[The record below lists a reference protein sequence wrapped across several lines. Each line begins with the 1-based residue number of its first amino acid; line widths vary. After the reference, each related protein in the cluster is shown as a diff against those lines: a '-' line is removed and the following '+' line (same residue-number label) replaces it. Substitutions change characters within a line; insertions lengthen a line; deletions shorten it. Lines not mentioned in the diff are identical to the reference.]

1 MVRWYLYGLY
11 GCKRFRLQQD
21 FMVLLWF
28 DASQHVFLLS
38 DAAFAHPRP
47 PTSRRGRWVCWTSTI
62 PGWNWLSQ
70 HHLANLRTRPSGVV
84 KSCQLLSQRFA
95 TPVQSVG
102 MMTHILLSQNW
113 LFPLKL
119 RITWGRWS
127 VFLHSNNL
135 FCWQPCKPAIFTRQS
150 IYKKVLCTVR
160 HKRLTAT
167 TVYIRRPIH
176 QNKTFTPKGFDR
188 PSLKQSYGDESN
200 TVEEREGKKTM
211 FPGGFPDLPPQKG

>member
-1 MVRWYLYGLY
+1 
-11 GCKRFRLQQD
+11 
-21 FMVLLWF
+21 
-28 DASQHVFLLS
+28 
-38 DAAFAHPRP
+38 
-47 PTSRRGRWVCWTSTI
+47 
-62 PGWNWLSQ
+62 
-70 HHLANLRTRPSGVV
+70 
-84 KSCQLLSQRFA
+84 
-95 TPVQSVG
+95 
-102 MMTHILLSQNW
+102 MTHILLSQNW

-200 TVEEREGKKTM
+200 TVEEREGKIKRCSQEDFLT
-211 FPGGFPDLPPQKG
+211 FRPYKKDKLRLYPIDDPPSASHLQHTFGCIQKLPDSYPLLAAAVLQLPRELPSTAGCRDALPHGYTKFANVVFSNIIK